1 MKGLKFYA
9 IGLCAALL
17 FQSCGVKTAT
27 KAALIGGAG
36 GAALGAALGG
46 VLAKNNKGQ
55 WAGIA
60 GAAGAVAGAS
70 VGAIIG
76 NKMDKAK
83 AAAEELENAQVETVT
98 DGNGLKAVKLT
109 FDSGILFD
117 SGKSTLRPVAQS
129 TLTNFV
135 NKVLKQNTDMNVGIL
150 GFTDNQGFK
159 SAKTKAQSQEM
170 NKQLSQDRAQSV
182 CNYILSQGAASSQ
195 IKEVIGFGEENPVA
209 SNETAEGRQ
218 QNRRVEVYLYASD
231 EMIKAAQQAITQ

>member
-9 IGLCAALL
+9 FALCAALL
-17 FQSCGVKTAT
+17 FQSCGMNNTT
-27 KAALIGGAG
+27 KAALIGGG
-36 GAALGAALGG
+36 SGAALGAALGG
-46 VLAKNNKGQ
+46 ILAKNNKGQ

-60 GAAGAVAGAS
+60 GAAGAVTGAA

-76 NKMDKAK
+76 NKMDKAAD
-83 AAAEELENAQVETVT
+83 AAKELENTQVETVT

-117 SGKSTLRPVAQS
+117 SGKSTLRSAAQS

-135 NKVLKQNTDMNVGIL
+135 NKVLKQNPDMNVGIL
-150 GFTDNQGFK
+150 GYTDNQGFK

-182 CNYILSQGAASSQ
+182 CNYIIGQGAASSQ
-195 IKEVIGFGEENPVA
+195 IKEVVGFGEENPVA

-218 QNRRVEVYLYASD
+218 QNRRVEVYLYASE
-231 EMIKAAQQAITQ
+231 EMIKAAQQAIQ